1 MRIRETLAPWR
12 RGGVPRR
19 LNWNW
24 TMRQCRITI
33 GGVAWFS
40 GFWFLTARGHRRRL
54 DDMPNTLV
62 TPYPLAVVICDLAW
76 RDPGT
81 GKTTLLGC
89 FSAVMGRTFPLSVFS
104 LGLYVA
110 LTDGRGKMPIRMR
123 IIDTDETREPVVE
136 TECEVEF
143 SDPRMIVELC
153 LNMQGLVFPEAGEY
167 RCQVFAGGEFLI
179 ERRILA
185 VQAGDK
191 PDSQSEDKG
200 EVDQ

>member
-1 MRIRETLAPWR
+1 VRD
-12 RGGVPRR
+12 
-19 LNWNW
+19 
-24 TMRQCRITI
+24 
-33 GGVAWFS
+33 
-40 GFWFLTARGHRRRL
+40 HRRRL
-54 DDMPNTLV
+54 DDMSHAV
-62 TPYPLAVVICDLAW
+62 VAPYPVAVVICELAW

-81 GKTTLLGC
+81 GKATLLGC
-89 FSAVMGRTFPLSVFS
+89 FSTVMGRTFPLSVLS
-104 LGLYVA
+104 LGVYVA

-136 TECEVEF
+136 AEHEVEF

-153 LNMQGLVFPEAGEY
+153 LNIQGLVFPEAGDY

-185 VQAGDK
+185 VQAGDR
-191 PDSQSEDKG
+191 PDNESENKG